1 MKVCM
6 FVMAD
11 CNENFKTARIPARTL
26 ADAGHDVRIIAFL
39 SPDTTAYEESDGA
52 RIFRVRLLA
61 HKLKRL
67 LTPQTQKSD
76 SAVAE
81 GAVGARNKKL
91 SCNPLSRV
99 HKVLGMMH
107 SRVIQV
113 SYGAALC
120 LVQRVSLVYS
130 AYTYSVYVDY
140 YMRSF
145 CVARKEAADVYHAHD
160 LVTLPVAWLCSRVT
174 GGKLVY
180 DAHELWPDRGRL
192 PKRSRL
198 NKFLVQRL
206 ESFLIRRTD
215 ANVMAGIS
223 SGDLLSRRYH
233 VPPLTVILNVP
244 FYHPYERS
252 TVLRD
257 SLRISKEEKI
267 LLFEGRLD
275 VNRGIEEGILSLKY
289 LSHCSLVMLGFGPD
303 LYISGL
309 KRLIE
314 NEGLT
319 DRVYFFG
326 AVPFDEVTRT
336 AMSADIGLILLQ
348 NADLNFYY
356 ASPNK
361 LFDFMAAGLPVVGS
375 NFPDMKKFIE
385 GYNIGMTCD
394 PTNPREIAD
403 AIDYIISDENRYNE
417 MKKNALEAAKIFNWE
432 NEGRKLVALYAG
444 LSGKKEGIKPNSN

>member
-1 MKVCM
+1 M
-6 FVMAD
+6 FVMVD
-11 CNENFKTARIPARTL
+11 CNDNYRTARIPARTL
-26 ADAGHDVRIIAFL
+26 ADAGHDVRIIALL

-52 RIFRVRLLA
+52 RIFRVRLLP
-61 HKLKRL
+61 HILKQL
-67 LTPQTQKSD
+67 LTPQTRKSD

-81 GAVGARNKKL
+81 GAVEARDNIL
-91 SCNPLSRV
+91 RCNPLSRV
-99 HKVLGMMH
+99 YKILGMLQLKVL
-107 SRVIQV
+107 RVLYRMV
-113 SYGAALC
+113 LWP
-120 LVQRVSLVYS
+120 LVQRSSLVYS

-145 CVARKEAADVYHAHD
+145 WVAWKEKADVYHAHD
-160 LVTLPVAWLCSRVT
+160 LITLPVAWLCSRVT

-180 DAHELWPDRGRL
+180 DAHELWLDRGRL

-198 NKFLVQRL
+198 NKFLVQRV

-215 ANVMAGIS
+215 ANIMAGES
-223 SGDLLSRRYH
+223 SAKELSKRYH
-233 VPPLTVILNVP
+233 IPPLTVILNVP

-267 LLFEGRLD
+267 LLFEGRID

-303 LYISGL
+303 LYISSL

-314 NEGLT
+314 KEGLT
-319 DRVYFFG
+319 DRVYFFD

-336 AMSADIGLILLQ
+336 AMSADVGLILLQ

-375 NFPDMKKFIE
+375 NFPDLKKYIE
-385 GYNIGMTCD
+385 GYDVGVTCD
-394 PTNPREIAD
+394 PTNPRAIAD
-403 AIDYIISDENRYNE
+403 AMNYIISDENRYNE

>member
-6 FVMAD
+6 FVMAN

-26 ADAGHDVRIIAFL
+26 SDAGHDVRIIAFL
-39 SPDTTAYEESDGA
+39 SPGTTAYEKSDGA

-61 HKLKRL
+61 QKLKWL
-67 LTPQTQKSD
+67 LTPQIQD
-76 SAVAE
+76 SGPASADKAVE
-81 GAVGARNKKL
+81 ARENT
-91 SCNPLSRV
+91 SARNPLSRAY
-99 HKVLGMMH
+99 KGLRMLYIRALRVLYRM
-107 SRVIQV
+107 
-113 SYGAALC
+113 ALR
-120 LVQRVSLVYS
+120 LVQRISLAYS
-130 AYTYSVYVDY
+130 AYTYSAYIDY
-140 YMRSF
+140 YIRSF
-145 CVARKEAADVYHAHD
+145 WVARKEATDVYHAHD
-160 LVTLPVAWLCSRVT
+160 LITLPVAWLCSRLT

-180 DAHELWPDRGRL
+180 DAHELWPDRGRV

-198 NKFLVQRL
+198 NRFLVKSI
-206 ESFLIRRTD
+206 ESFFIRRTD
-215 ANVMAGIS
+215 ANIMAGES
-223 SGDLLSRRYH
+223 SARELSRRYH
-233 VPPLTVILNVP
+233 IPQPTLILNVP

-257 SLRISKEEKI
+257 SLGIPEEEKI

-275 VNRGIEEGILSLKY
+275 VHRGIEEGIRSLKY

-314 NEGLT
+314 KEGLI

-326 AVPFDEVTRT
+326 AVPYDEVTRT
-336 AMSADIGLILLQ
+336 AMSADVGLILLQ

-385 GYNIGMTCD
+385 GCNIGMTCD

-403 AIDYIISDENRYNE
+403 VITHIVSDENRYNE
-417 MKKNALEAAKIFNWE
+417 MKRNALEAAKIFNWE
-432 NEGRKLVALYAG
+432 NESKKLVALYAG